1 MRLLTH
7 FTLCAA
13 LMAGPVLAKPPLRE
27 VSEIDDTLM
36 AVAIADEIRK
46 SCDGIDAR
54 MFRALNTLS
63 SLKRLARA
71 RGYSDAEIEDYVT
84 SKSEKKRMRAKAE
97 DYLAEQGISPDDKAG
112 LCAYGRTQIA
122 QGTAIGQLLR

>member
-1 MRLLTH
+1 MRFISSLVLSVA
-7 FTLCAA
+7 LCV
-13 LMAGPVLAKPPLRE
+13 GPVLAKPHLRD

-63 SLKRLARA
+63 SLKRMARA
-71 RGYSDAEIEDYVT
+71 RGYSDSEIEAYVT
-84 SKSEKKRMRAKAE
+84 SKSEKRRMRAKAE
-97 DYLAEQGISPDDKAG
+97 SYLAAQGVDAG
-112 LCAYGRTQIA
+112 ATAKLCAFGRAQMAQDTQI
-122 QGTAIGQLLR
+122 GRLLR

>member
-1 MRLLTH
+1 MRFLTH
-7 FTLCAA
+7 LILCAA
-13 LMAGPVLAKPPLRE
+13 LVAGPALAKPPLRE
-27 VSEIDDTLM
+27 VAEIDDTLM

-63 SLKRLARA
+63 SLNRLARA
-71 RGYSDAEIEDYVT
+71 RGYSDAEIEDYVP
-84 SKSEKKRMRAKAE
+84 SKSEKKRMRTKAE
-97 DYLAEQGISPDDKAG
+97 GYLTGQGVAPDDKAS
-112 LCAYGRTQIA
+112 LCAFGRTQIA